1 MMTIAPEFTTG
12 FSEVRVV
19 RSLIFCVMFCRS
31 SFVLLYF
38 LVWSLCCMSFDLRIL
53 ITPLVSWPLCCMS
66 FDLRILIT
74 PLVSWSL
81 CRMSFDLRIL
91 ITPLVSWSLCC
102 MSFDLRILITPL
114 VSSNSSWLFCF
125 YVICVTCSLDQKCF
139 GSPIVSDEG

>member
-1 MMTIAPEFTTG
+1 MVHLPKIQMMTIAPEFTTG

-81 CRMSFDLRIL
+81 C
-91 ITPLVSWSLCC
+91 C